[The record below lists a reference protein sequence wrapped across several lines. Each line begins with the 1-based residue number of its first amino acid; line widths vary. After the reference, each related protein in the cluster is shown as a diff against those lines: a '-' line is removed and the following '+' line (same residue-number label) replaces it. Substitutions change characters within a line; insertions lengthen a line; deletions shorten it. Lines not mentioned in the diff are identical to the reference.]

1 MNSAVEHG
9 SIDAKKSNI
18 ATIFEKF
25 WFIIPEYQ
33 RSYVWETDNINDLLD
48 DLWYAYENKSDSEY
62 FLGSLVLRDLNNNSY
77 KEYEVLD
84 GQQRLTTLF
93 MLLSVIRDTSN
104 NQDLLDTY
112 SDMLFQK
119 KNVFKGIP
127 ERVRILYK
135 IRDSV
140 ESFISESLI
149 KKDGTK
155 NTDFLK
161 EKLNEDNTSIKNMAN
176 AIITMRKFFE
186 EKVDSEVE
194 LFAQFLAMKV
204 IFIYV
209 STDNREDAFRLF
221 TILNNRGIPLTS
233 ADILKSI
240 NIGEIESDSKK
251 YARVWEDI
259 EGELGDEF
267 DRFLSFVRTIL
278 VKEKARVNL
287 LEEFEENVYKKGKLS
302 KGIETIKYIQNYKSV
317 YDNLILFKDNQLS
330 NDFKNLIT
338 IMLIGLPSDDW
349 IPSLMYY
356 YNKFGR
362 KDLTQFLKKLE
373 YKFVGDWIL
382 QFTSTQRIENMNKIL
397 KQIELAA
404 STNEVLGDT
413 ELFFVEKSALRDILN
428 KNIYGRRFA
437 RYILLKYEYL
447 ESDNTVHLADY
458 KTISVEH
465 ILPQSP
471 KASSNWAEGFDLEQR
486 QFWTHKLA
494 NLVLISKRKNASLSN
509 LDFEQ
514 KREKYLEKRIDVFAG
529 SKVFILTADKWTPT
543 VLETRQKKMLDL
555 LINN

>member
-1 MNSAVEHG
+1 MNLTIEHG

-18 ATIFEKF
+18 ASIFDKF
-25 WFIIPEYQ
+25 WFVIPEYQ
-33 RSYVWETDNINDLLD
+33 RSYVWDTDNINDLLD
-48 DLWYAYENKSDSEY
+48 DLWYAFDNKSDSEY
-62 FLGSLVLRDLNNNSY
+62 FLGSLVLRDLNNSNY

-104 NQDLLDTY
+104 NQVLLDTY

-140 ESFISESLI
+140 ESFISESII
-149 KKDGTK
+149 KKDGTN

-161 EKLNEDNTSIKNMAN
+161 EKLNEDNTSIKNMAS
-176 AIITMRKFFE
+176 AIITMHKFFDG
-186 EKVDSEVE
+186 KIDTEVE

-240 NIGEIESDSKK
+240 NIGEIEIDSKK
-251 YARVWEDI
+251 FARVWEDI
-259 EGELGDEF
+259 EGELGDDF

-302 KGIETIKYIQNYKSV
+302 KGIDTIKYIQNYKSV

-330 NDFKNLIT
+330 NDFKNLLT

-349 IPSLMYY
+349 VPSLMYY

-382 QFTSTQRIENMNKIL
+382 QFTSTQRIENMNKVL

-404 STNEVLGDT
+404 TTNDVLDNP

-471 KASSNWAEGFDLEQR
+471 KAASNWAEDFDLEQR
-486 QFWTHKLA
+486 QYWTHKLA

-509 LDFEQ
+509 LDFEK
-514 KREKYLEKRIDVFAG
+514 KRKKYLEKRIDVFAG

-543 VLETRQKKMLDL
+543 VLEARQKKMLDL

>member
-1 MNSAVEHG
+1 MNTAIEHG

-48 DLWYAYENKSDSEY
+48 DLWYAFENKSDSEY
-62 FLGSLVLRDLNNNSY
+62 FLGSLVLRDLNNSSY

-93 MLLSVIRDTSN
+93 MLLSVIRDTSC
-104 NQDLLDTY
+104 NQDLLNTY

-140 ESFISESLI
+140 ESFISESIL
-149 KKDGTK
+149 KKDETK
-155 NTDFLK
+155 NIDLLK

-176 AIITMRKFFE
+176 AIITMRKFFD
-186 EKVDSEVE
+186 EKENTEVE
-194 LFAQFLAMKV
+194 LFAQFLSMKV

-240 NIGEIESDSKK
+240 NIGEIESDNEK

-302 KGIETIKYIQNYKSV
+302 KGIETIKYLQNYKTV

-349 IPSLMYY
+349 VPSLMYFY
-356 YNKFGR
+356 DKFGR
-362 KDLTQFLKKLE
+362 RDLTEFLKKLE
-373 YKFVGDWIL
+373 FKFVGDWIL
-382 QFTSTQRIENMNKIL
+382 QFTSTQRIDNMNKIL
-397 KQIELAA
+397 KQIELA
-404 STNEVLGDT
+404 STTNEVLGNS
-413 ELFFVEKSALRDILN
+413 ELFFVDKPALRDILD

-471 KASSNWAEGFDLEQR
+471 NSASNWAKDFNLEQR
-486 QFWTHKLA
+486 QLWTHKLA

-509 LDFEQ
+509 LDFEK
-514 KREKYLEKRIDVFAG
+514 KRKKYLEKRIDVFAG
-529 SKVFILTADKWTPT
+529 SKVFILTTDKWTPT
-543 VLETRQKKMLDL
+543 LLHARQKKMLDL

>member
-1 MNSAVEHG
+1 M
-9 SIDAKKSNI
+9 
-18 ATIFEKF
+18 
-25 WFIIPEYQ
+25 
-33 RSYVWETDNINDLLD
+33 NDLLD
-48 DLWYAYENKSDSEY
+48 DLWYAFENKSDCEY

-93 MLLSVIRDTSN
+93 MLLAVIRDTSN
-104 NQDLLDTY
+104 NQDLVNTY

-140 ESFISESLI
+140 ESFISDSIL

-155 NTDFLK
+155 NTTLLTD
-161 EKLNEDNTSIKNMAN
+161 KLNEDNTSIKNMAN
-176 AIITMRKFFE
+176 AVITMRKFFDD
-186 EKVDSEVE
+186 KVESEVE
-194 LFAQFLAMKV
+194 SFAQYLAMNV

-240 NIGEIESDSKK
+240 NIGEIEGDSKK
-251 YARVWEDI
+251 YARIWEEI
-259 EGELGDEF
+259 EGELGDDF

-287 LEEFEENVYKKGKLS
+287 LEEFEEKVYKKGLLL
-302 KGIETIKYIQNYKSV
+302 KGTETIKYIQSYKNV
-317 YDNLILFKDNQLS
+317 YDNLILFKDSQLS

-349 IPSLMYY
+349 VPSLMYY
-356 YNKFGR
+356 YEKFGR
-362 KDLTQFLKKLE
+362 TDLSKFLKKLE

-397 KQIELAA
+397 KQIELVN
-404 STNEVLGDT
+404 TTT
-413 ELFFVEKSALRDILN
+413 ELLESDELFTVDKQALRDILD

-471 KASSNWAEGFDLEQR
+471 STTSKWVELFNIEQR

-494 NLVLISKRKNASLSN
+494 NLVLISKRKNSSLSN
-509 LDFEQ
+509 LDFEN
-514 KREKYLEKRIDVFAG
+514 KREKYLQKRIDIFAG
-529 SKVFILTADKWTPT
+529 SKVFILTADKWTPE
-543 VLETRQKKMLDL
+543 VLKARQDKMLDL

>member
-1 MNSAVEHG
+1 MSTVTEQG
-9 SIDAKKSNI
+9 SIEAKKSNV
-18 ATIFEKF
+18 ATIFERF

-48 DLWYAYENKSDSEY
+48 DLWYAFENKRDSEY
-62 FLGSLVLRDLNNNSY
+62 FLGSLVLRDLNNTSY
-77 KEYEVLD
+77 KEFEVLD

-112 SDMLFQK
+112 SEMLFQK
-119 KNVFKGIP
+119 KNIFKGIP

-140 ESFISESLI
+140 EGFISESLLNN
-149 KKDGTK
+149 GCTK
-155 NTDFLK
+155 NNEFLRS
-161 EKLNEDNTSIKNMAN
+161 KLNEENTSIKNMAN
-176 AIITMRKFFE
+176 AIITMRKFF
-186 EKVDSEVE
+186 DSKETEEVE
-194 LFAQFLAMKV
+194 SFAQFLAMNV
-204 IFIYV
+204 VFIYV
-209 STDNREDAFRLF
+209 YTNNREDAFRLF

-240 NIGEIESDSKK
+240 NIGEIENDSQKH
-251 YARVWEDI
+251 ARVWEEI
-259 EGELGDEF
+259 EGELGDDF

-287 LEEFEENVYKKGKLS
+287 LEEFEEKVYKKGLLS
-302 KGIETIKYIQNYKSV
+302 KGTETIRFINDYKSV
-317 YDNLILFKDNQLS
+317 YDNLILFKDNKLT

-356 YNKFGR
+356 YKKFGR
-362 KDLTQFLKKLE
+362 IDLTKFLKKLE
-373 YKFVGDWIL
+373 YKFVADWIL

-397 KQIELAA
+397 KQIELSNSSNDLLQVEELFSVDKQALR
-404 STNEVLGDT
+404 EVLD
-413 ELFFVEKSALRDILN
+413 

-465 ILPQSP
+465 VLPQSP
-471 KASSNWAEGFDLEQR
+471 KENSTWVQDFNFEERLN
-486 QFWTHKLA
+486 WTHKLA
-494 NLVLISKRKNASLSN
+494 NLVLISKRKNSSLSN
-509 LDFEQ
+509 LDFGKKKQ
-514 KREKYLEKRIDVFAG
+514 KYLQKRIDVFAG
-529 SKVFILTADKWTPT
+529 SKVFVLQVDKWTPE
-543 VLETRQKKMLDL
+543 VLTSRQNKMLDL
-555 LINN
+555 LIN

>member
-1 MNSAVEHG
+1 LTTVIEKG

-48 DLWYAYENKSDSEY
+48 DLWYAFENKSDSEY
-62 FLGSLVLRDLNNNSY
+62 FLGSLVLRDLNNDNY

-93 MLLSVIRDTSN
+93 MLLAVIRDTSN
-104 NQDLLDTY
+104 NQDLLNTF
-112 SDMLFQK
+112 SEMLFQK

-140 ESFISESLI
+140 ESFISDSLI

-155 NTDFLK
+155 NTTLLID
-161 EKLNEDNTSIKNMAN
+161 KLNEDNTSIKNMAN
-176 AIITMRKFFE
+176 AIITMRKFFDAKGE
-186 EKVDSEVE
+186 NEVE
-194 LFAQFLAMKV
+194 SFAQFLAMNV

-251 YARVWEDI
+251 YARIWEEI
-259 EGELGDEF
+259 EGELGDDF

-287 LEEFEENVYKKGKLS
+287 LEEFEEKVYKKGLLL
-302 KGIETIKYIQNYKSV
+302 KGNETIKYIQNYKDV
-317 YDNLILFKDNQLS
+317 YDNLILFKDSHLS

-349 IPSLMYY
+349 VPSLMYY

-362 KDLTQFLKKLE
+362 TDLSKFLKKLE

-397 KQIELAA
+397 KQIEIAN
-404 STNEVLGDT
+404 TTT
-413 ELFFVEKSALRDILN
+413 ELIESAELFTVDRHALRDILDN
-428 KNIYGRRFA
+428 NIYGRRFA

-471 KASSNWAEGFDLEQR
+471 SMTSKWVEDFNIDQR
-486 QFWTHKLA
+486 KFWTHKLA
-494 NLVLISKRKNASLSN
+494 NLVLISKRKNSSLGN
-509 LDFEQ
+509 LDFSN
-514 KREKYLEKRIDVFAG
+514 KREKYLQKRIDVFAG
-529 SKVFILTADKWTPT
+529 SKVFILTSDKWTPD
-543 VLETRQKKMLDL
+543 LLKARQDKMLNL

>member
-1 MNSAVEHG
+1 LSTVIEQG

-48 DLWYAYENKSDSEY
+48 DLWYAFENRSDSEY
-62 FLGSLVLRDLNNNSY
+62 FLGSLVLRDLNNGSY
-77 KEYEVLD
+77 KEFEVLD

-93 MLLSVIRDTSN
+93 MLLAVIRDTSS
-104 NQDLLDTY
+104 NQDLLNTY

-140 ESFISESLI
+140 ESFISDSIL
-149 KKDGTK
+149 KKGGTK
-155 NTDFLK
+155 NATFLK
-161 EKLNEDNTSIKNMAN
+161 DKLNEDNTSIKNMAN
-176 AIITMRKFFE
+176 AIITMRKFFDVKE
-186 EKVDSEVE
+186 EIEVE
-194 LFAQFLAMKV
+194 SFAQFLAMNV

-240 NIGEIESDSKK
+240 NIGEIEYESKK
-251 YARVWEDI
+251 YARAWEEI

-287 LEEFEENVYKKGKLS
+287 LEEFEEKVYKKGLLL
-302 KGIETIKYIQNYKSV
+302 KGTETIKYIQNYKEV
-317 YDNLILFKDNQLS
+317 YDNLILLKDSQLS

-338 IMLIGLPSDDW
+338 IMQIGLPSDDW
-349 IPSLMYY
+349 VPSLMYY
-356 YNKFGR
+356 YKKFG
-362 KDLTQFLKKLE
+362 KEDLTKFLKKLE

-397 KQIELAA
+397 KQIELN
-404 STNEVLGDT
+404 STSSDLLEKD
-413 ELFFVEKSALRDILN
+413 ELFMVDKQALREILD
-428 KNIYGRRFA
+428 KNLYGRRFA

-465 ILPQSP
+465 ILPQTPSP
-471 KASSNWAEGFDLEQR
+471 TSKWVEDFDTEQR

-494 NLVLISKRKNASLSN
+494 NLVLISKRKNSSLSN
-509 LDFEQ
+509 LDFER
-514 KREKYLEKRIDVFAG
+514 KREKYLQKRIDVFTG
-529 SKVFILTADKWTPT
+529 SKIFILTADKWTHE
-543 VLETRQKKMLDL
+543 VLAARQEKMLDL

>member
-1 MNSAVEHG
+1 MTTVVEQG

-18 ATIFEKF
+18 STIFEKF

-33 RSYVWETDNINDLLD
+33 RSYVWDTDNINDLLD
-48 DLWYAYENKSDSEY
+48 DLWYAFENRSDSEY
-62 FLGSLVLRDLNNNSY
+62 FLGSLVLRDLNNGSY

-93 MLLSVIRDTSN
+93 MLLAVIRDTSN
-104 NQDLLDTY
+104 NQDLLNTY
-112 SDMLFQK
+112 TEMLFQK

-140 ESFISESLI
+140 ESFITDSII
-149 KKDGTK
+149 KKGGTK
-155 NTDFLK
+155 NATLLND
-161 EKLNEDNTSIKNMAN
+161 KLTEGNTSIKNMAN
-176 AIITMRKFFE
+176 AIITMHKFFDKKKE
-186 EKVDSEVE
+186 REIES
-194 LFAQFLAMKV
+194 FAQFLAMNV

-240 NIGEIESDSKK
+240 NIGEIEDNSKK
-251 YARVWEDI
+251 YARIWEEI

-287 LEEFEENVYKKGKLS
+287 LEEFEEKVYKKGLLL
-302 KGIETIKYIQNYKSV
+302 KGTETIKYIQKYKDV
-317 YDNLILFKDNQLS
+317 YDDLILLKDSQLS

-338 IMLIGLPSDDW
+338 IMQIGLPSDDW
-349 IPSLMYY
+349 VPSLMYY
-356 YNKFGR
+356 YKKFGNE
-362 KDLTQFLKKLE
+362 DLTKFSKNLE

-382 QFTSTQRIENMNKIL
+382 QFTSTQRIENMNRIL
-397 KQIELAA
+397 KQIELA
-404 STNEVLGDT
+404 STPSDLLENA
-413 ELFFVEKSALRDILN
+413 ELFKVDKQALRNILN

-471 KASSNWAEGFDLEQR
+471 STTGKWIEDFNTEQR

-494 NLVLISKRKNASLSN
+494 NLVLISKRKNSSLSN
-509 LDFEQ
+509 LEFEK
-514 KREKYLEKRIDVFAG
+514 KREKYLQKRIDVFAG
-529 SKVFILTADKWTPT
+529 SKVFILTADEWKPD
-543 VLETRQKKMLDL
+543 VLSARQNKMLDL